1 MLAIDMVA
9 LIDEFCRIGCAVRC
23 QDGAHEGVDV
33 AFFVAHRAKGSALAQ
48 LQSEKSSFA
57 SHCRSG
63 YLVWT
68 YQLLKTKV
76 AAFRDLY
83 KMSHSFS
90 HSWGDGQ
97 VCLLLVMDRSRVRK
111 NWSQKRMHSSV
122 ELSSVRYMTTRRF
135 GLTVSSRFVWLI
147 RI

>member
-48 LQSEKSSFA
+48 LQSEKTSFA

-68 YQLLKTKV
+68 YQLLKSKV

-90 HSWGDGQ
+90 HGWGM
-97 VCLLLVMDRSRVRK
+97 V
-111 NWSQKRMHSSV
+111 
-122 ELSSVRYMTTRRF
+122 
-135 GLTVSSRFVWLI
+135 RFVCCWLWVAAGCG
-147 RI
+147 RIGRRNECIPALSCPACGT

>member
-9 LIDEFCRIGCAVRC
+9 LIDGCCRLGCAARC
-23 QDGAHEGVDV
+23 QDGTHGGGDDTL
-33 AFFVAHRAKGSALAQ
+33 FVAQRTKANDLTQ
-48 LQSEKSSFA
+48 LLHAKSSFA

-122 ELSSVRYMTTRRF
+122 ELSSVRYMTTRR
-135 GLTVSSRFVWLI
+135 
-147 RI
+147 